1 VHWYKRIIVFAAG
14 TLLSLALCGCD
25 TLHYYSQAVSGEFS
39 ILSKRKP
46 ISDILADPE
55 TSARLRERL
64 SYLLAVRQFADS
76 ELHLPVKKNYLT
88 YVALNRPY
96 VVWNVFAAPEFS
108 LTPKTWCYLL
118 VGCAAYRGY
127 FSEPDARRYAAELN
141 KENYDVYVAG
151 VTAYST
157 LGWFD
162 DPVLSTFIQYSKAQS
177 AGLIFHELA
186 HQVLYLKDDTVFNES
201 FATAVEQEGLRRWQ
215 QVEADADMYRDYL
228 AGYRRRE
235 KFVELISRYRQ
246 KLEALYRTD
255 ASPPAMKQEKA
266 AIFAALQDE
275 FRRETA
281 AEAGLSVYAPWIYQ
295 DLNNAKIA
303 SVAAYHDFVPAFLKI
318 LAQNGGDFS
327 RFYQVCRQL
336 GEKNKAQ
343 RDRMLKACLAE

>member
-1 VHWYKRIIVFAAG
+1 
-14 TLLSLALCGCD
+14 
-25 TLHYYSQAVSGEFS
+25 
-39 ILSKRKP
+39 
-46 ISDILADPE
+46 
-55 TSARLRERL
+55 
-64 SYLLAVRQFADS
+64 
-76 ELHLPVKKNYLT
+76 
-88 YVALNRPY
+88 
-96 VVWNVFAAPEFS
+96 
-108 LTPKTWCYLL
+108 
-118 VGCAAYRGY
+118 
-127 FSEPDARRYAAELN
+127 
-141 KENYDVYVAG
+141 
-151 VTAYST
+151 
-157 LGWFD
+157 
-162 DPVLSTFIQYSKAQS
+162 
-177 AGLIFHELA
+177 
-186 HQVLYLKDDTVFNES
+186 
-201 FATAVEQEGLRRWQ
+201 
-215 QVEADADMYRDYL
+215 MYRDYL